1 MKSVILIIIAFC
13 SSVLALEADDQR
25 LLESLIKQGIIC
37 EDQNTIELQESL
49 QIYLS
54 RKFSKHS
61 PDSEHRKENN
71 DSNGCISVK
80 NIKDPLSH

>member
-61 PDSEHRKENN
+61 HDSEHRKEHN
-71 DSNGCISVK
+71 DSNGCI
-80 NIKDPLSH
+80 